1 MLSTKE
7 ISEMLNVSEETV
19 RRWIRTG
26 ELEATQDGKSY
37 VVDDSK
43 LEDFVEKKSA
53 IPGTSL
59 SKMQN
64 LIGMLGSNILANPK
78 AKDVAGL
85 GVEIL
90 AKSLSRIK
98 EAGADFGSVPPEEP
112 EKPGD
117 YEGKIESLQRKKKKL
132 ELEHQMKLLDIED
145 EIAKYERLLKN
156 SNRDI

>member
-43 LEDFVEKKSA
+43 LEDFVEKKSSV
-53 IPGTSL
+53 PGTSL

-64 LIGMLGSNILANPK
+64 LIEMVGSNLLNNAK

-85 GVEIL
+85 GVEFL
-90 AKSLSRIK
+90 TKSLNKIK
-98 EAGADFGSVPPEEP
+98 TAEFGQVNPDSYEP
-112 EKPGD
+112 ED
-117 YEGKIESLQRKKKKL
+117 IEEKIESLKRKKKKL
-132 ELEHQMKLLDIED
+132 ELEFQMKLLDIDD
-145 EIAKYERLLKN
+145 EIAKYQRKMK
-156 SNRDI
+156 

>member
-64 LIGMLGSNILANPK
+64 LIGLVGSNILANQK
-78 AKDVAGL
+78 AKDMAGL

-90 AKSLSRIK
+90 AKSLSKIK
-98 EAGADFGSVPPEEP
+98 SSDFGYTPPEDQGP
-112 EKPGD
+112 ED
-117 YEGKIESLQRKKKKL
+117 YEAKIDSLNRQKKKL
-132 ELEHQMKLLDIED
+132 ELEYQMKLLDIED
-145 EIAKYERLLKN
+145 EIAKYQRLAKD
-156 SNRDI
+156 SNRQS